1 MVRENQLRHFLE
13 KYAGTRVL
21 PEQAVKEFLRE
32 AGLSAPR
39 GLYLPVGKPFPDL
52 SRFSYPLVA
61 KVFSAKIRSKT
72 DVGGIRFGLK
82 DAAAA
87 AAACADLMKFK
98 DVEGVILEEQA
109 CPGTEI
115 IVGGVVDPQFGPVIM
130 FGLGGIFVELFQ
142 DVAFALA
149 PLTRDDAFQFMERLK
164 GYRLLTG
171 YRGAAPCDL
180 ETLANILVTVSELMA
195 TGLLEE
201 IDLNPVALYTDG
213 AMILDAKML
222 VASPATQKSS
232 S

>member
-1 MVRENQLRHFLE
+1 MDRENQLRRFLE
-13 KYAGTRVL
+13 KHAGTRVL
-21 PEQAVKEFLRE
+21 PEQALKEFLRD
-32 AGLSAPR
+32 AGLPAPR
-39 GLYLPVGKPFPDL
+39 SLYLPVGTPLPDL
-52 SRFSYPLVA
+52 SRLSYPLVA

-82 DAAAA
+82 DSAAVAA
-87 AAACADLMKFK
+87 TCSELMQIK

-109 CPGTEI
+109 RPGTEV
-115 IVGGVVDPQFGPVIM
+115 IVGGIVDPQFGPVVM
-130 FGLGGIFVELFQ
+130 FGLGGLFVELFQ

-149 PLTRDDAFQFMERLK
+149 PLTRADAFQLMAQLK

-180 ETLANILVTVSELMA
+180 ENLADILVTVSELMA

-201 IDLNPVALYTDG
+201 IDLNPVALYPDG

-222 VASPATQKSS
+222 VTFPSSLLPSP
-232 S
+232 

>member
-1 MVRENQLRHFLE
+1 
-13 KYAGTRVL
+13 
-21 PEQAVKEFLRE
+21 
-32 AGLSAPR
+32 
-39 GLYLPVGKPFPDL
+39 
-52 SRFSYPLVA
+52 VA

-82 DAAAA
+82 DADTA
-87 AAACADLMKFK
+87 AAACHELMKIE

-109 CPGTEI
+109 RPGTEV
-115 IVGGVVDPQFGPVIM
+115 IVGGIVDPQFGPVVM

-142 DVAFALA
+142 DVTFALA
-149 PLTRDDAFQFMERLK
+149 PLTRDDALHLMAQLK

-171 YRGAAPCDL
+171 YRGTAPCDL
-180 ETLANILVTVSELMA
+180 ESLAEILVTVSELMA

-222 VASPATQKSS
+222 VNSS
-232 S
+232 AGI

>member
-1 MVRENQLRHFLE
+1 MDRLPELQQFLE
-13 KYAGTRVL
+13 KHAGTRVL
-21 PEQAVKEFLRE
+21 PEQALKEFLRE
-32 AGLSAPR
+32 AGLPAPR
-39 GLYLPVGKPFPDL
+39 SIYLPVGAPFPD
-52 SRFSYPLVA
+52 FSGLAYPLVA

-82 DAAAA
+82 DADTA
-87 AAACADLMKFK
+87 AAACHELMKIE

-109 CPGTEI
+109 RPGTEV
-115 IVGGVVDPQFGPVIM
+115 IVGGIVDPQFGPVVM

-142 DVAFALA
+142 DVTFALA
-149 PLTRDDAFQFMERLK
+149 PLTRDDALHLMAQLK

-171 YRGAAPCDL
+171 YRGTAPCDL
-180 ETLANILVTVSELMA
+180 ESLAEILVTVSELMA

-222 VASPATQKSS
+222 VNSS
-232 S
+232 AGI

>member
-1 MVRENQLRHFLE
+1 MDRENQLRHFLE

-32 AGLSAPR
+32 AGLPSPR
-39 GLYLPVGKPFPDL
+39 SLYLPVGTPFPE
-52 SRFSYPLVA
+52 FSGLGYPLVA

-87 AAACADLMKFK
+87 AAACSDLMKIQ

-109 CPGTEI
+109 SPGTEV
-115 IVGGVVDPQFGPVIM
+115 IVGGIVDPQFGPVVM

-149 PLTRDDAFQFMERLK
+149 PLTRYDAFQLMAQLK

-180 ETLANILVTVSELMA
+180 ESLADILVAVSELMA

-201 IDLNPVALYTDG
+201 LDLNPVALYPDG

-222 VASPATQKSS
+222 VALSSPSVS
-232 S
+232 FR

>member
-1 MVRENQLRHFLE
+1 MDRLPELQQFLE
-13 KYAGTRVL
+13 KHAGTRVL
-21 PEQAVKEFLRE
+21 PEQALKEFLRE
-32 AGLSAPR
+32 AGLPAPR
-39 GLYLPVGKPFPDL
+39 SIYLPVGAPFPD
-52 SRFSYPLVA
+52 FSGLAYPLVA

-82 DAAAA
+82 DADTA
-87 AAACADLMKFK
+87 AAACHELMKIE

-109 CPGTEI
+109 RPGTEV
-115 IVGGVVDPQFGPVIM
+115 IVGGIVDPQFGPVVM

-142 DVAFALA
+142 DVTFALA
-149 PLTRDDAFQFMERLK
+149 PLTRDDALHLMAQLK

-171 YRGAAPCDL
+171 YRGTVPCDL
-180 ETLANILVTVSELMA
+180 ESLAEILVTVSELMA

-222 VASPATQKSS
+222 VNSS
-232 S
+232 AGI

>member
-1 MVRENQLRHFLE
+1 MDRESQLRHFLE
-13 KYAGTRVL
+13 KYAETRVL

-32 AGLSAPR
+32 AGLPAPR
-39 GLYLPVGKPFPDL
+39 SLYLPVGTPFPEF
-52 SRFSYPLVA
+52 SRLGYPLVA

-72 DVGGIRFGLK
+72 DVGGIRFDLK

-87 AAACADLMKFK
+87 AAACSDLMKIK
-98 DVEGVILEEQA
+98 DVEGVILEEQVR
-109 CPGTEI
+109 PGTEV
-115 IVGGVVDPQFGPVIM
+115 IVGGIVDPQFGPVVM

-149 PLTRDDAFQFMERLK
+149 PLTRAEAFQLMAQLK

-171 YRGAAPCDL
+171 YRSAVPCDL
-180 ETLANILVTVSELMA
+180 ENLADILVTVSELMA

-201 IDLNPVALYTDG
+201 IDLNPVALYPDG

-222 VASPATQKSS
+222 VP
-232 S
+232 

>member
-1 MVRENQLRHFLE
+1 MDRRKELRHFLQH
-13 KYAGTRVL
+13 YAGTRII
-21 PEQAVKEFLRE
+21 PEGELKVFLRE
-32 AGLSAPR
+32 AGLPSPKS
-39 GLYLPVGKPFPDL
+39 LYLPVGAPYPDFSRL
-52 SRFSYPLVA
+52 SFPLVA
-61 KVFSAKIRSKT
+61 KVFSPTIRSKT

-87 AAACADLMKFK
+87 AAACYDLMKIK

-109 CPGTEI
+109 RPGTEV
-115 IVGGVVDPQFGPVIM
+115 IVGGIVDPQFGPVVM

-149 PLTRDDAFQFMERLK
+149 PLSRDDALHLMTQLK

-171 YRGAAPCDL
+171 YRGTEPCDL
-180 ETLANILVTVSELMA
+180 DTLAEILVTVSELMA

-201 IDLNPVALYTDG
+201 IDLNPVALYPQG

-222 VASPATQKSS
+222 VSPATN
-232 S
+232 